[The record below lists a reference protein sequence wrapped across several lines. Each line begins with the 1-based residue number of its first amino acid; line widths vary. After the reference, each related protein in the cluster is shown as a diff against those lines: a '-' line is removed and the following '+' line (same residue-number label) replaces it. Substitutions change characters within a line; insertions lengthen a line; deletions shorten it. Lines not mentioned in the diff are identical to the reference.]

1 MNKWEF
7 ILLILSFLEVILL
20 ILVIFFF
27 LRLKKSEKFLKE
39 LQQKQ
44 EDFIQKLSFSSQ
56 LEKELV
62 ESFALRQEELLKLEE
77 KLSARSEELRRLILQ
92 AEKFTNS
99 PLFLRQVIIMGHK
112 AGESIESLAKNFGL
126 TQEEVELILEH
137 QK

>member
-1 MNKWEF
+1 MNIEI
-7 ILLILSFLEVILL
+7 ILLVLSLIEVLL
-20 ILVIFFF
+20 MVLLIFFF

-39 LQQKQ
+39 LQKKQ
-44 EDFIQKLSFSSQ
+44 EDFIQKLSFSTQ

-62 ESFALRQEELLKLEE
+62 DSFNTRQEELLNLEE
-77 KLSARSEELRRLILQ
+77 KLSQRSQELRSLILQ

-99 PLFLRQVIIMGHK
+99 PLFLRQVIIMGYR
-112 AGESIESLAKNFGL
+112 AGESVENLAKNFGL